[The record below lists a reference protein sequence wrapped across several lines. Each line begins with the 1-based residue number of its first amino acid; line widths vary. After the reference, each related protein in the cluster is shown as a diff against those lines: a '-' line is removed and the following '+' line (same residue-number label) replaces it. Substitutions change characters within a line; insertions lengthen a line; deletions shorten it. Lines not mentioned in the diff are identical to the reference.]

1 MVTVLAVFGFYK
13 QSIKGDLR
21 SPSSVILQKREL
33 CEILPKKK
41 IDKCRFETETG
52 QTNSYNKTEISLTKS
67 FICFSINYIKKIK
80 LQKRDGRRENMAKF
94 CIYCGKPL
102 EEGEVCSCQKN
113 EGAGGRVQIQK
124 PQAGGDSGRQQD
136 ANGGSWQNQQQGPE
150 NGQQQGQPGGNGYYQ
165 QGQPGGNGYYQQGQP
180 GGNGYYQQ
188 GQPGGNGYYQQGQP
202 GGNGY
207 YRQGR
212 GPEMEWINNKTQKFV
227 SGTKN
232 MFSEILPVLKAPI
245 THGRELMHSGSSA
258 VGTEFIIAKC
268 VLMILMMFLAV
279 IKIKSNMGAW
289 GDYIE
294 VPYFK
299 MIFGVIVLTAGL
311 DFLEA
316 VLMHGITVA
325 FGGAS
330 NIRMMLSLIGVR
342 ALYHSI
348 GMAAAG
354 LLALVSGKVALVV
367 FLVFMLMSSYV
378 EHHLYVSVVD
388 CGEDRKLYAFLIEKI
403 CLAVVC
409 LIFGFMFGDMITK
422 IL

>member
-13 QSIKGDLR
+13 HSIKGDLR

-180 GGNGYYQQ
+180 GGNGYY
-188 GQPGGNGYYQQGQP
+188 
-202 GGNGY
+202 
-207 YRQGR
+207 RQGR
-212 GPEMEWINNKTQKFV
+212 GPEMEWINNKTQRFV

-279 IKIKSNMGAW
+279 IKIKSSMGAW

-299 MIFGVIVLTAGL
+299 MIFVVIVLTVGL

-348 GMAAAG
+348 GIAAAG

-378 EHHLYVSVVD
+378 EHHLYVSVVE

>member
-1 MVTVLAVFGFYK
+1 
-13 QSIKGDLR
+13 
-21 SPSSVILQKREL
+21 
-33 CEILPKKK
+33 
-41 IDKCRFETETG
+41 
-52 QTNSYNKTEISLTKS
+52 
-67 FICFSINYIKKIK
+67 
-80 LQKRDGRRENMAKF
+80 
-94 CIYCGKPL
+94 
-102 EEGEVCSCQKN
+102 
-113 EGAGGRVQIQK
+113 
-124 PQAGGDSGRQQD
+124 
-136 ANGGSWQNQQQGPE
+136 
-150 NGQQQGQPGGNGYYQ
+150 
-165 QGQPGGNGYYQQGQP
+165 
-180 GGNGYYQQ
+180 
-188 GQPGGNGYYQQGQP
+188 
-202 GGNGY
+202 
-207 YRQGR
+207 
-212 GPEMEWINNKTQKFV
+212 MEWINNKTQKFV

-354 LLALVSGKVALVV
+354 LLALVSGRVALVV

-378 EHHLYVSVVD
+378 EHHLYVSVVK

>member
-1 MVTVLAVFGFYK
+1 M
-13 QSIKGDLR
+13 
-21 SPSSVILQKREL
+21 
-33 CEILPKKK
+33 KKA
-41 IDKCRFETETG
+41 D
-52 QTNSYNKTEISLTKS
+52 
-67 FICFSINYIKKIK
+67 
-80 LQKRDGRRENMAKF
+80 
-94 CIYCGKPL
+94 
-102 EEGEVCSCQKN
+102 
-113 EGAGGRVQIQK
+113 
-124 PQAGGDSGRQQD
+124 
-136 ANGGSWQNQQQGPE
+136 
-150 NGQQQGQPGGNGYYQ
+150 
-165 QGQPGGNGYYQQGQP
+165 
-180 GGNGYYQQ
+180 
-188 GQPGGNGYYQQGQP
+188 
-202 GGNGY
+202 
-207 YRQGR
+207 
-212 GPEMEWINNKTQKFV
+212 KTQRFV

-245 THGRELMHSGSSA
+245 THGRELMHRGSSA

-279 IKIKSNMGAW
+279 IKIKSSMGAW

-299 MIFGVIVLTAGL
+299 MIFVVIVLTVGL

-348 GMAAAG
+348 GIAAAG

-378 EHHLYVSVVD
+378 EHHLYVSVVE

>member
-13 QSIKGDLR
+13 HSIKGDLR
-21 SPSSVILQKREL
+21 LPSSVILQKREL

-165 QGQPGGNGYYQQGQP
+165 QGQPGGNGYY
-180 GGNGYYQQ
+180 
-188 GQPGGNGYYQQGQP
+188 
-202 GGNGY
+202 
-207 YRQGR
+207 RQGR
-212 GPEMEWINNKTQKFV
+212 GPEMEWINNKTQRFV

-279 IKIKSNMGAW
+279 IKIKSSMGAW

-299 MIFGVIVLTAGL
+299 MIFVVIVLTAGL

-348 GMAAAG
+348 GMVAAG

>member
-13 QSIKGDLR
+13 HSIKGDLR

-41 IDKCRFETETG
+41 IDKCRFGTETG

-80 LQKRDGRRENMAKF
+80 LQKRDERRENMAKF

-180 GGNGYYQQ
+180 GGNGYY
-188 GQPGGNGYYQQGQP
+188 
-202 GGNGY
+202 
-207 YRQGR
+207 RQGR
-212 GPEMEWINNKTQKFV
+212 GPEMEWINNKTQRFV

-279 IKIKSNMGAW
+279 IKIKSSMGAW

-299 MIFGVIVLTAGL
+299 MIFVVIVLTVGL

-348 GMAAAG
+348 GIAAAG

-378 EHHLYVSVVD
+378 EHHLYVSVVE

-409 LIFGFMFGDMITK
+409 LIFGIMFGDMITK

>member
-13 QSIKGDLR
+13 HSIKGDLR

-180 GGNGYYQQ
+180 GGNGYY
-188 GQPGGNGYYQQGQP
+188 
-202 GGNGY
+202 
-207 YRQGR
+207 RQGR
-212 GPEMEWINNKTQKFV
+212 GPEMEWINNKTQRFV

-279 IKIKSNMGAW
+279 IKIKSSMGAW

-299 MIFGVIVLTAGL
+299 MIFVVIVLTVGL

>member
-1 MVTVLAVFGFYK
+1 
-13 QSIKGDLR
+13 
-21 SPSSVILQKREL
+21 
-33 CEILPKKK
+33 
-41 IDKCRFETETG
+41 
-52 QTNSYNKTEISLTKS
+52 
-67 FICFSINYIKKIK
+67 
-80 LQKRDGRRENMAKF
+80 
-94 CIYCGKPL
+94 
-102 EEGEVCSCQKN
+102 
-113 EGAGGRVQIQK
+113 
-124 PQAGGDSGRQQD
+124 
-136 ANGGSWQNQQQGPE
+136 
-150 NGQQQGQPGGNGYYQ
+150 
-165 QGQPGGNGYYQQGQP
+165 
-180 GGNGYYQQ
+180 
-188 GQPGGNGYYQQGQP
+188 
-202 GGNGY
+202 
-207 YRQGR
+207 
-212 GPEMEWINNKTQKFV
+212 MEWINNKTQRFV

-279 IKIKSNMGAW
+279 IKIKSSMGAW

-299 MIFGVIVLTAGL
+299 MIFVVIVLTVGL

>member
-13 QSIKGDLR
+13 HSIKGDLR

-41 IDKCRFETETG
+41 IDKCRFGTETG

-80 LQKRDGRRENMAKF
+80 LQKRDERRENMAKF

-180 GGNGYYQQ
+180 GGNGYY
-188 GQPGGNGYYQQGQP
+188 
-202 GGNGY
+202 
-207 YRQGR
+207 RQGR
-212 GPEMEWINNKTQKFV
+212 GPEMEWINNKTQRFV

-279 IKIKSNMGAW
+279 IKIKSSMGAW

-299 MIFGVIVLTAGL
+299 MIFVVIVLTVGL

-348 GMAAAG
+348 GIAAAG

-378 EHHLYVSVVD
+378 EHHLYVSVVE

>member
-13 QSIKGDLR
+13 HSIKGDLR
-21 SPSSVILQKREL
+21 LPSSVILQKREL

-180 GGNGYYQQ
+180 GGNGYY
-188 GQPGGNGYYQQGQP
+188 
-202 GGNGY
+202 
-207 YRQGR
+207 RQGR
-212 GPEMEWINNKTQKFV
+212 GPEMEWINNKTQRFV

-279 IKIKSNMGAW
+279 IKIKSSMGAW

-299 MIFGVIVLTAGL
+299 MIFVVIVLTAGL

-348 GMAAAG
+348 GMVAAG